1 MQMQVL
7 PFSRGKTFYG
17 GRTIDTS
24 NYDGVQLEGAEYART
39 NVLNASATGPNS
51 GAFDDVMVVRNVSG
65 INLLPG
71 RLVEFQAGQP
81 GRVIGYTSIAGGRN
95 VAGVVD
101 PSLPAAGVPNGDLFY
116 VIRKSRGCLIKTSIA
131 GNATN
136 LITAGDV
143 LFAETAA
150 NSTGNTTAA
159 GGRVIPLNAAGT
171 FTATQTTD
179 GTASGVAKC
188 QITALSARTTG
199 QTNADVLCT
208 VYIGN

>member
-71 RLVEFQAGQP
+71 RLVRFQAGTA
-81 GRVIGYTSIAGGRN
+81 GRVDGYTSTSGGGGL

-116 VIRKSRGCLIKTSIA
+116 VVRGSRGCLLKTSISA
-131 GNATN
+131 NATF
-136 LITAGDV
+136 IAPGDI

-150 NSTGNTTAA
+150 SSTGNTTAA
-159 GGRVIPLNAAGT
+159 GGRVVPLNSAGT
-171 FTATQTTD
+171 FSAAQTTD
-179 GTASGVAKC
+179 GTAAGVAAC
-188 QITALSARTTG
+188 RIVSLSARTTG
-199 QTNADVLCT
+199 QTNSDVLCS
-208 VYIGN
+208 VRIN